1 MSEYI
6 DNLIYDRVQADLDN
20 ATAKGCIAY
29 TDLIRVETAVAW
41 CSKMLNKY
49 GYKNSIYKRCRMNWK
64 DREPRYESEM
74 ERIRQNIIE
83 LRAVYFTPESTPI
96 TPQRIAY
103 TSIYQANAIEKILY
117 DLGKL
122 VENCFPGQQHFA
134 FRLGSQALGNRS
146 EI

>member
-6 DNLIYDRVQADLDN
+6 DNLIYDRVQADIDN
-20 ATAKGCIAY
+20 TTAKGCIAY

-41 CSKMLNKY
+41 CSKTLNKY

-74 ERIRQNIIE
+74 ERIRQNIVD
-83 LRAVYFTPESTPI
+83 LRAVYFTEASTPM
-96 TPQRIAY
+96 TPQKITY

-122 VENCFPGQQHFA
+122 VENCFPGQQHFS
-134 FRLGSQALGNRS
+134 FRLGSRALGNRS
-146 EI
+146 ET